1 MMDSNTV
8 ITLLTVVVTL
18 LSAVIIVMLVTTIV
32 VLMKIRTMTKKLNIV
47 LANASRLTEWFAPAK
62 LFSEAR
68 RAFHK

>member
-1 MMDSNTV
+1 MMDSNTI

-18 LSAVIIVMLVTTIV
+18 LSAVIIVLLATAIIVLVKV
-32 VLMKIRTMTKKLNIV
+32 KKMTKKLNVV
-47 LANASRLTEWFAPAK
+47 LANAAKATEWFAPAK

>member
-1 MMDSNTV
+1 MMDSNTI

-18 LSAVIIVMLVTTIV
+18 LSAVIIVQLATAIIVLVKV
-32 VLMKIRTMTKKLNIV
+32 KKMTKKLNVV
-47 LANASRLTEWFAPAK
+47 LANAAKATEWFAPAK